1 MSNQLREAIEK
12 VRENYD
18 DACNELLSSALLR
31 PTIRRLLLAF
41 TDLYEAALADSAV
54 ESLGFN
60 DLLRV
65 AELLL
70 EKYPKDTVLSSEHWT
85 ADVGARFTDALR
97 KWVSRCRAAAP
108 GEVIAATTEGYC
120 TCRECGRDQCP
131 IHAAPEGLL
140 DGAHAV
146 GFRDGVLKERERAA
160 TKVLDH
166 E

>member
-60 DLLRV
+60 DLLRTIS
-65 AELLL
+65 
-70 EKYPKDTVLSSEHWT
+70 K
-85 ADVGARFTDALR
+85 ARHT
-97 KWVSRCRAAAP
+97 
-108 GEVIAATTEGYC
+108 
-120 TCRECGRDQCP
+120 
-131 IHAAPEGLL
+131 
-140 DGAHAV
+140 
-146 GFRDGVLKERERAA
+146 
-160 TKVLDH
+160 
-166 E
+166 